1 MEEEI
6 NGISKEYSSHKLIA
20 ISSQFVDDK
29 KSLISYILIILDWI
43 TICLFSTCLL
53 PVKLTLKD
61 NDCCEGHFVDVFETF
76 KHSLKK
82 VEVIIMTNNKS
93 VHSNVISEILL
104 LLLLIFSLPTLFR
117 PSAAK

>member
-29 KSLISYILIILDWI
+29 KSLISYILILDCI
-43 TICLFSTCLL
+43 AICLFRTCLL

>member
-6 NGISKEYSSHKLIA
+6 NGISEEYSSHKLIA

-29 KSLISYILIILDWI
+29 KSLISYILILDWI

-104 LLLLIFSLPTLFR
+104 LLLLIFSSPTLFR

>member
-1 MEEEI
+1 M
-6 NGISKEYSSHKLIA
+6 
-20 ISSQFVDDK
+20 
-29 KSLISYILIILDWI
+29 
-43 TICLFSTCLL
+43 
-53 PVKLTLKD
+53 
-61 NDCCEGHFVDVFETF
+61 DVFETF

>member
-1 MEEEI
+1 MDCEPDVF
-6 NGISKEYSSHKLIA
+6 KLKLISTIYRIH
-20 ISSQFVDDK
+20 ISDMLLQIAGKHPV
-29 KSLISYILIILDWI
+29 LILDWI

-61 NDCCEGHFVDVFETF
+61 NDCCEGHFVDDFETF